1 MTSSKKGRQILQ
13 LILFLL
19 KKLALPGS
27 GEAVDLVSEVDL
39 GESVYR
45 VYFEAVDSVSEAA
58 ASRPYSLLSR
68 LLLNRINHLTN
79 RGINMNYIFSRQP
92 PLATGSTQRKGTNSN
107 FKVLNSR
114 FSRLMT
120 KLSIQ

>member
-58 ASRPYSLLSR
+58 ASRPYSLLAQAPRTRHSR
-68 LLLNRINHLTN
+68 CVA
-79 RGINMNYIFSRQP
+79 P
-92 PLATGSTQRKGTNSN
+92 
-107 FKVLNSR
+107 
-114 FSRLMT
+114 
-120 KLSIQ
+120 

>member
-1 MTSSKKGRQILQ
+1 MDDLIKSEFRQALVELAIASSRHHRESKHLSLFQQLIELKAPKQGQGRQILQ

-45 VYFEAVDSVSEAA
+45 VDFEAVDSVSEAA

-68 LLLNRINHLTN
+68 LLLN
-79 RGINMNYIFSRQP
+79 
-92 PLATGSTQRKGTNSN
+92 
-107 FKVLNSR
+107 
-114 FSRLMT
+114 
-120 KLSIQ
+120 

>member
-27 GEAVDLVSEVDL
+27 GVDLVSEVDL

-68 LLLNRINHLTN
+68 LLLN
-79 RGINMNYIFSRQP
+79 
-92 PLATGSTQRKGTNSN
+92 
-107 FKVLNSR
+107 
-114 FSRLMT
+114 
-120 KLSIQ
+120 

>member
-1 MTSSKKGRQILQ
+1 MEGQPAQETQVEAGLVPYSVKGKAWSFLCPQLHLVGNPEAGDHPMTSSKKGRQILQ

-45 VYFEAVDSVSEAA
+45 VYFEAMDSISEAV

-68 LLLNRINHLTN
+68 LLLN
-79 RGINMNYIFSRQP
+79 
-92 PLATGSTQRKGTNSN
+92 
-107 FKVLNSR
+107 
-114 FSRLMT
+114 
-120 KLSIQ
+120 

>member
-1 MTSSKKGRQILQ
+1 MSPVAFRRQSRGRRSPNDFFKERKADSSVDSLSSEETSLTRFS
-13 LILFLL
+13 
-19 KKLALPGS
+19 S

-68 LLLNRINHLTN
+68 LLLN
-79 RGINMNYIFSRQP
+79 
-92 PLATGSTQRKGTNSN
+92 
-107 FKVLNSR
+107 
-114 FSRLMT
+114 
-120 KLSIQ
+120 